1 MNQSPG
7 ELEPTDPSD
16 ESTSNNI
23 RRCAVYARVSSSSR
37 DDTPLSSIEAQIESC
52 KAYIHAQKGM
62 GWELIEPVYADDG
75 YSGGSMERPAL
86 QRLFQ
91 DMEDGKIDA
100 VVIQRLDRICR
111 SVRDISDLIPLFTI
125 PSIALVSVNQ
135 SLDTESPQGRL
146 MINTL
151 TSFAQFER
159 EQSGERTR
167 EKISAARAN
176 GKWQHNGIPLGYYQ
190 DERQELQVD
199 ATEAA
204 IVKDIFQRFSEAAS
218 VDAMIIELADQ
229 GYQSKVRVSQ
239 QGNRA
244 GGKPIDRNGLYRI
257 LNNRMYLGELFYRQ
271 EWHASKHQPIIEQG
285 LWDRVHEILDRRARR
300 KGVPTTEDRWI
311 WFPLGD
317 RLYWHDG
324 RPYKM
329 YESSNRGGLRY
340 RYYKGAAT
348 PQEKATDTGPFTIRA
363 AEIHDVVITYLL
375 EQFKNPQGLLDN
387 LPGELKDLP
396 QFESAH
402 VIKHLA
408 RTVEIWGEYWEP
420 VKSYIVL
427 ELVARVT
434 IFPDQ
439 DQIEIA
445 LDFAGLG
452 RMLATGLPEQEKKSR
467 RSKPEQS
474 RAPATSLANNAH
486 RQ

>member
-7 ELEPTDPSD
+7 KLESTDPSD
-16 ESTSNNI
+16 ANTSINT
-23 RRCAVYARVSSSSR
+23 RRCAVYVRVSSSSR
-37 DDTPLSSIEAQIESC
+37 DDTPLTSIEAQIESC

-91 DMEDGKIDA
+91 DMEEGKIDA

-125 PSIALVSVNQ
+125 PGIALVSVNQ

-176 GKWQHNGIPLGYYQ
+176 GKWQHNGVPLGYYQ
-190 DERQELQVD
+190 DQRQELQVD

-204 IVKDIFQRFSEAAS
+204 IVKDIFQRFTEAAS
-218 VDAMIIELADQ
+218 VDALIIELADQ
-229 GYQSKVRVSQ
+229 GYRSKVRVSQ

-271 EWHASKHQPIIEQG
+271 EWHASKHQPIIDQS
-285 LWDRVHEILDRRARR
+285 LWDQVHAILDRRARR

-311 WFPLGD
+311 FFPLGN

-329 YESSNRGGLRY
+329 YESSNRNGLRY

-348 PQEKATDTGPFTIRA
+348 PQEKATDTGPPTIRA
-363 AEIHDVVITYLL
+363 AGIHDAVIKHLL
-375 EQFKNPQGLLDN
+375 EQFENPQGLLDN
-387 LPGELKDLP
+387 LPVELKDLP
-396 QFESAH
+396 QFEPVHVLKYLAH
-402 VIKHLA
+402 IVEMWEDYWDPIKSSIILD
-408 RTVEIWGEYWEP
+408 
-420 VKSYIVL
+420 
-427 ELVARVT
+427 LVARVI

-439 DQIEIA
+439 DQIEVM
-445 LDFAGLG
+445 LDFAGLK
-452 RMLATGLPEQEKKSR
+452 RLLTVYLDNRNKTV
-467 RSKPEQS
+467 RSS
-474 RAPATSLANNAH
+474 SSSST